1 MYLGKTMPLRD
12 YIRRSKNVSKDKES
26 YNMKTRKI
34 SISAQLFLF
43 ILGAAII
50 VSLIVGGVS
59 YTTMGS
65 FLRQKSMQDVMEIAV
80 IAAEN
85 VDGEVFAK
93 AMEGDDG
100 ALLTVKDSLSFF
112 LSGDS
117 VTYVYTLM
125 PKNGENFQFVVDTD
139 PEDPGEY
146 AEDYEAQ
153 EAMFEAMEGKAS
165 VTKEPFTD
173 EWGTFY
179 SGYAPVVYNGEV
191 LGIVA
196 VDYEAS
202 SIQTSLN
209 SLIRNIII
217 ATAGGLFAAVIASM
231 LAASKMR
238 RNFIKVNNKL
248 TEVISSDGDLTKVL
262 DISSGDELEVI
273 GNSLNQLLQKTGNT
287 VKEVKNGTGSIEDK
301 MQNIN
306 AHVSASASRITSI
319 SDTMQSMVASSEE
332 IAASVGIA
340 GEQVELVY
348 KDIQNIADI
357 VTENTAY
364 LRDISV
370 SSGQL
375 NDTAKH
381 SASMVGENVEIMS
394 RSLQTEKQKANAVLQ
409 IKELSDTILAIS
421 EQTNLLAL
429 NASIEAAR
437 AGEAGRGFAVVAEE
451 IGGLAGS
458 TNDAANEIQ
467 RMSKVVVE
475 AIQGLDSLAEDMLLL
490 LQEKIIAD
498 YENFGGISQNF
509 TDKSDN
515 IKTSM
520 EQLQKITE
528 QYVQSL
534 ENIKDAMASV
544 SAASEENSSVII
556 RTSEL
561 LSSIDTDM
569 QDIDA
574 VTAETFSTISVMN
587 RDLENYRT

>member
-1 MYLGKTMPLRD
+1 MGRKAQT
-12 YIRRSKNVSKDKES
+12 SKIVSKDKES
-26 YNMKTRKI
+26 YDMKTRKV
-34 SISAQLFLF
+34 SIAAQLFLF

-59 YTTMGS
+59 YSTMGR
-65 FLRQKSMQDVMEIAV
+65 FLRQKSMRDVMEIAV

-85 VDGEVFAK
+85 VDGEVFAR
-93 AMEGDDG
+93 AMEGDGD
-100 ALLTVKDSLSFF
+100 ALLEVKDSLSFF

-125 PKNGENFQFVVDTD
+125 PKDGQNFQFVVDTD
-139 PEDPGEY
+139 PDDPGEY

-153 EAMFEAMEGKAS
+153 EAMFEAMEGEAS
-165 VTKEPFTD
+165 VTKESFTD

-179 SGYAPVVYNGEV
+179 SGYAPIVYNGEV
-191 LGIVA
+191 LGLVA

-209 SLIRNIII
+209 SLIRNILV
-217 ATAGGLFAAVIASM
+217 AAAGGLLAAVIAAM
-231 LAASKMR
+231 LAASGMK
-238 RNFIKVNNKL
+238 RNFIKVNDKL
-248 TEVISSDGDLTKVL
+248 TEVISADGDLTKVL

-287 VKEVKNGTGSIEDK
+287 VNEVKNGTGSIEDK

-332 IAASVGIA
+332 IAASVGVA

-357 VTENTAY
+357 VTENTEY
-364 LRDISV
+364 LRDISF

-375 NDTAKH
+375 NDTAKQ
-381 SASMVGENVEIMS
+381 SASMIGENVETMS
-394 RSLQTEKQKANAVLQ
+394 RSLQIEKQKANAVLQ

-451 IGGLAGS
+451 IGKLAGS

-467 RMSKVVVE
+467 KMSKEVVE
-475 AIQGLDSLAEDMLLL
+475 AIKGLDSLSEEMLLL
-490 LQEKIIAD
+490 MQDKIIAD
-498 YENFGGISQNF
+498 YEKFGNVSQSF

-520 EQLQKITE
+520 EQLQRITE

-534 ENIKDAMASV
+534 ENIKEAMASV
-544 SAASEENSSVII
+544 SAASEENSSEII

>member
-1 MYLGKTMPLRD
+1 
-12 YIRRSKNVSKDKES
+12 
-26 YNMKTRKI
+26 MKTRKV
-34 SISAQLFLF
+34 SIAAQLFLF

-59 YTTMGS
+59 YSTMGR
-65 FLRQKSMQDVMEIAV
+65 FLRQKSMRDVMEIAV

-85 VDGEVFAK
+85 VDGEVFAR
-93 AMEGDDG
+93 AMEGDGD
-100 ALLTVKDSLSFF
+100 ALLEVKDSLSFF

-125 PKNGENFQFVVDTD
+125 PKDGQNFQFVVDTD

-153 EAMFEAMEGKAS
+153 EAMFEAMEGEAS
-165 VTKEPFTD
+165 VTKESFTD

-179 SGYAPVVYNGEV
+179 SGYAPIVYNGEV
-191 LGIVA
+191 LGLVA

-209 SLIRNIII
+209 SLIQNILI
-217 ATAGGLFAAVIASM
+217 AAAGGLLAAVIAAM
-231 LAASKMR
+231 LAASGMK
-238 RNFIKVNNKL
+238 RNFIKVNDKL
-248 TEVISSDGDLTKVL
+248 TEVISADGDLTKVL

-287 VKEVKNGTGSIEDK
+287 VNEVKNGTGSIEDK

-332 IAASVGIA
+332 IAASVGVA

-357 VTENTAY
+357 VTENTEY
-364 LRDISV
+364 LRDINF

-381 SASMVGENVEIMS
+381 SASMIGENVETMS
-394 RSLQTEKQKANAVLQ
+394 RSLQIEKQKANAVLQ

-451 IGGLAGS
+451 IGKLAGS

-467 RMSKVVVE
+467 KMSKEVVE
-475 AIQGLDSLAEDMLLL
+475 AIKGLDSLSEEMLLL
-490 LQEKIIAD
+490 MQDKIIAD
-498 YENFGGISQNF
+498 YEKFGNVSQSF

-520 EQLQKITE
+520 EQLQRITE

-534 ENIKDAMASV
+534 ENIKEAMASV
-544 SAASEENSSVII
+544 SAASEENSSEII

>member
-1 MYLGKTMPLRD
+1 
-12 YIRRSKNVSKDKES
+12 
-26 YNMKTRKI
+26 MKTRKV
-34 SISAQLFLF
+34 SIAAQLFLF

-59 YTTMGS
+59 YSTMGR
-65 FLRQKSMQDVMEIAV
+65 FLRQKSMRDVMEIAV

-85 VDGEVFAK
+85 VDGEVFAR
-93 AMEGDDG
+93 AMEGDGD
-100 ALLTVKDSLSFF
+100 ALLEVKDSLSFF

-125 PKNGENFQFVVDTD
+125 PKDGQNFQFVVDTD
-139 PEDPGEY
+139 PDDPGEY

-153 EAMFEAMEGKAS
+153 EAMFEAMEGEAS
-165 VTKEPFTD
+165 VTKESFTD

-179 SGYAPVVYNGEV
+179 SGYAPIVYNGEV
-191 LGIVA
+191 LGLVA

-209 SLIRNIII
+209 SLIQNILI
-217 ATAGGLFAAVIASM
+217 AAAGGLLAAVIAAM
-231 LAASKMR
+231 LAASGMK
-238 RNFIKVNNKL
+238 RNFIKVNDKL
-248 TEVISSDGDLTKVL
+248 TEVISADGDLTKVL

-287 VKEVKNGTGSIEDK
+287 VNEVKNGTGSIEDK

-332 IAASVGIA
+332 IAASVGVA

-357 VTENTAY
+357 VTENTEY
-364 LRDISV
+364 LRDISF

-381 SASMVGENVEIMS
+381 SASMIGENVETMS
-394 RSLQTEKQKANAVLQ
+394 RSLQIEKQKASAVLQ

-451 IGGLAGS
+451 IGKLAGS

-467 RMSKVVVE
+467 KMSKEVVE
-475 AIQGLDSLAEDMLLL
+475 AIKGLDSLSEEMLLL
-490 LQEKIIAD
+490 MQDKIIAD
-498 YENFGGISQNF
+498 YEKFGNVSQSF

-520 EQLQKITE
+520 EQLQRITE

-534 ENIKDAMASV
+534 ENIKEAMASV
-544 SAASEENSSVII
+544 SAASEENSSEII